1 MATLLQ
7 CTCILLA
14 CYASLT
20 VANTNTTDDAT
31 TETTDTTFPTETT
44 DTTFAL
50 NCCHVWKKFV
60 QYIPSKSGEKTPTE
74 CTCPNS
80 RIRTVVQL
88 ANEQNKDVLSINED
102 DTITMQVN
110 AAILTDLVILNIL
123 GSMVAG
129 NENGEHGFAHYKFN
143 ENTDTLVPN
152 YDNCKFEKDMYVTLL
167 CVTIIVLITL
177 LVLQMDAKQK
187 PADSGPK
194 VTADIGFHTKPNPPA
209 NGTLFK
215 IPTQNIRHRHAAF
228 L

>member
-1 MATLLQ
+1 MLVL
-7 CTCILLA
+7 
-14 CYASLT
+14 YARFCALVSPT
-20 VANTNTTDDAT
+20 HANVNDANVTDANVDDAIV
-31 TETTDTTFPTETT
+31 TDANV
-44 DTTFAL
+44 DNANTFAL
-50 NCCHVWKKFV
+50 NCCEVWEKFV
-60 QYIPSKSGEKTPTE
+60 QYIPSKSGDKTPTV

-88 ANEQNKDVLSINED
+88 ANEQNKDVLSIND
-102 DTITMQVN
+102 DNTITMQVN

-129 NENGEHGFAHYKFN
+129 NENGEHGFAHYRFD

-194 VTADIGFHTKPNPPA
+194 ETAEIGLHSTHNS
-209 NGTLFK
+209 LFK
-215 IPTQNIRHRHAAF
+215 ISTQNIRHRHAAF

>member
-20 VANTNTTDDAT
+20 VADTNTTDVESTDT
-31 TETTDTTFPTETT
+31 TDVVTTDNTDTTFT
-44 DTTFAL
+44 L
-50 NCCHVWKKFV
+50 NCCDVWEKFV
-60 QYIPSKSGEKTPTE
+60 EYIPSKSGDKTPKE

-88 ANEQNKDVLSINED
+88 ANEQNKDVLTIND
-102 DTITMQVN
+102 DNTITMQVN
-110 AAILTDLVILNIL
+110 VAILTDLVILNIL

-177 LVLQMDAKQK
+177 LVLQMDTKQK

-194 VTADIGFHTKPNPPA
+194 VDGKIGFPTPTHPSNPA
-209 NGTLFK
+209 SLFK
-215 IPTQNIRHRHAAF
+215 ISTQNIRHRHAAF
-228 L
+228 P